1 MSSDDELLMLIPRT
15 PRHHGRWML
24 ALGGVGF
31 VCFYMAGAASMLRMV
46 ECPSFAF
53 FAPNPFC
60 RDAMYWSTAGELCFG
75 GALAV
80 GVSALVRR
88 RYARALRLAG
98 LKSRLSS
105 GAHTDV
111 SAHRR

>member
-1 MSSDDELLMLIPRT
+1 MSSDDELLMQIPRT
-15 PRHHGRWML
+15 PRHLGRWML

-31 VCFYMAGAASMLRMV
+31 VCFYMAGATSTLRMV

-53 FAPNPFC
+53 FAPNPLC
-60 RDAMYWSTAGELCFG
+60 RDAMYWSTACELCFS

-80 GVSALVRR
+80 GVSALARW
-88 RYARALRLAG
+88 RYARAHRPAG

-105 GAHTDV
+105 GAHTDG